1 MMNATKSHN
10 GSILLSSKITKT
22 SKKKK
27 KKILSALPFHNIF
40 IEFKEK
46 KKKKQNTKF
55 Y

>member
-1 MMNATKSHN
+1 MLLKVITGQFYFHQKLRKRHN
-10 GSILLSSKITKT
+10 KE
-22 SKKKK
+22 K

-46 KKKKQNTKF
+46 KEKEAK